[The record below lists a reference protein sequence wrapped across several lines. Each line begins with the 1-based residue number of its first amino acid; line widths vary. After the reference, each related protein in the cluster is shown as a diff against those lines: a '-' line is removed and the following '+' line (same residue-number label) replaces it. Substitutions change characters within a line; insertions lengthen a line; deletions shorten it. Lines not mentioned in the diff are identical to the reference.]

1 MSPAARS
8 VCYFGFYLYG
18 VGLTLMTVPNLFLK
32 TLQLPETQEV
42 WIRILGV
49 VVFGLG
55 FYYHRSGVQNNTA
68 FFKLTIP
75 TRVFVFL
82 SFVSFVLLGYAAPIM
97 IGIGAVD
104 LIGAAWTYSAL
115 KK

>member
-1 MSPAARS
+1 MAI
-8 VCYFGFYLYG
+8 
-18 VGLTLMTVPNLFLK
+18 PNLFLK

-49 VVFGLG
+49 VVSGLG

-75 TRVFVFL
+75 TRIFVFI

-97 IGIGAVD
+97 IAIGAVD
-104 LIGAAWTYSAL
+104 LLGAAWTYSAL

>member
-1 MSPAARS
+1 MTPAARS

-18 VGLTLMTVPNLFLK
+18 VGLTLMTVPNLFLT

-49 VVFGLG
+49 VVIGLG

-75 TRVFVFL
+75 TRIFVFI

-97 IGIGAVD
+97 IAIGAVD
-104 LIGAAWTYSAL
+104 LLGAAWTYSAL

>member
-18 VGLTLMTVPNLFLK
+18 VGLTLMTVPNLFLT

-49 VVFGLG
+49 VVVGLG
-55 FYYHRSGVQNNTA
+55 FYYHRSGAQNNTA
-68 FFKLTIP
+68 FFKLTLP
-75 TRVFVFL
+75 TRVFVFI
-82 SFVSFVLLGYAAPIM
+82 SFVSFVLLGYAAPI
-97 IGIGAVD
+97 IAGIGAVD
-104 LIGAAWTYSAL
+104 LLGAAWTYFAL

>member
-18 VGLTLMTVPNLFLK
+18 VGLTLMTVPNLFLT

-49 VVFGLG
+49 VVVGLG

-75 TRVFVFL
+75 TRVFVFI
-82 SFVSFVLLGYAAPIM
+82 SFVSFVLLGYTAPI
-97 IGIGAVD
+97 IAGIGAVD
-104 LIGAAWTYSAL
+104 LLGAAWTYFAL